1 MKERKILGLKIS
13 DFVFSLAVFF
23 VVLSIVL
30 FFLIDLRNIGGAR
43 DLLLSVDGRHFFFG
57 YRPFFFH
64 HWGRNSGFA
73 EIIQFTFL
81 GLGVLFAG
89 YNGGL
94 LYKSK
99 KKLSKFWL
107 IMSVGLLLMLLQ
119 DAGDLRHVVMSY
131 VMWAFGEID
140 QGVAGTLVELLYFV
154 VLGGVPLYALIKYWK
169 DIRVYV
175 RSKYY
180 LLIGFFFY
188 ALAGGLSFIG
198 TAFEGLL
205 DRNIYNILGEYMY
218 SFALSI
224 GDSNLEM
231 VWSEASFNIQFFL
244 MDSLL
249 EENIEIIAAGAL
261 FAAVL
266 AFWGSY
272 TRKVEVSK
280 S

>member
-1 MKERKILGLKIS
+1 MKERKILGLKVS
-13 DFVFSLAVFF
+13 DFVFSLAIFF
-23 VVLSIVL
+23 VILSTLL
-30 FFLIDLRNIGGAR
+30 FFLIDLRNIFGLR
-43 DLLLSVDGRHFFFG
+43 DLLLSADRRYFFFG
-57 YRPFFFH
+57 YQPFFFQ

-73 EIIQFTFL
+73 EIIQFSFL
-81 GLGVLFAG
+81 GLSVMFAG
-89 YNGGL
+89 YNSGL
-94 LYKSK
+94 LYRNK

-107 IMSVGLLLMLLQ
+107 IMSIVLLLMLLQ
-119 DAGDLRHVVMSY
+119 DAGDMRHLPMSY

-140 QGVAGTLVELLYFV
+140 QGVAGTLVELLYFA

-169 DIRVYV
+169 DIKVYV

-205 DRNIYNILGEYMY
+205 DRNVYNILGEHMY
-218 SFALSI
+218 NFALSI
-224 GDSNLEM
+224 GDSNLQM

-261 FAAVL
+261 LASVL
-266 AFWGSY
+266 AFWRSY
-272 TRKVEVSK
+272 TRNVDMS
-280 S
+280 